1 MQIDDNDEVAPEV
14 DRAPPRGR
22 PRAFDREKALAQAMR
37 AFWSKGFEAT
47 SISDLK
53 QAMGINSPSLYAAFG
68 SKEALF
74 AEAIRYYVNTIGSD
88 AWASFRSAPT
98 VREAVETYLSITAAA
113 LSGSTCN
120 TPRGC
125 MVTLSSVAT
134 EGYEELGELVRAER
148 ASFLN
153 SLKARLEDAVEAGEL
168 RASTDVHTLSRFV
181 QAVLSGM
188 SVLARDGATREELE
202 AVVKTAM
209 LGWDTFLEKLD

>member
-1 MQIDDNDEVAPEV
+1 
-14 DRAPPRGR
+14 
-22 PRAFDREKALAQAMR
+22 MR

-53 QAMGINSPSLYAAFG
+53 EAMGINSPSLYAAFG
-68 SKEALF
+68 SKEALY
-74 AEAIRYYVNTIGSD
+74 AEAIRYYVDTFGGE

-98 VREAVETYLSITAAA
+98 AREAVESYLGTTAAV
-113 LSGSTCN
+113 LTGSACD

-125 MVTLSSVAT
+125 MVTLSSVGN
-134 EGYEELGELVRAER
+134 EGYEELGELVRTER

-209 LGWDTFLEKLD
+209 LGWDSFLQTSD